1 MKGKLQNMQE
11 FGEQYNNYGTIIIYY
26 KINVKAHVTLC
37 LVRVRKAVRI
47 TIVLTSEWSSILL
60 NSEIIVHDTSVLW
73 AWYLL
78 SLDDI
83 FVTLETM
90 HIVCT

>member
-1 MKGKLQNMQE
+1 MQE

-47 TIVLTSEWSSILL
+47 TIVLTSE
-60 NSEIIVHDTSVLW
+60 
-73 AWYLL
+73 
-78 SLDDI
+78 
-83 FVTLETM
+83 
-90 HIVCT
+90 